1 MSYMDKVLL
10 DELGATSVTLPGYK
24 NPRTGEVEFKHPVQ
38 EEIDA
43 MVTEFLSRSIA
54 LWMTFK
60 RCGLPHG
67 KGWWD
72 GERATVIDI
81 INILESESNR
91 YERWSAKHSDELPD
105 DEDEE

>member
-1 MSYMDKVLL
+1 MDRVLF
-10 DELGATSVTLPGYK
+10 EEQGATSVMLPGYK
-24 NPRTGEVEFKHPVQ
+24 NPRTKQTEFQHPTQ
-38 EEIDA
+38 DEIDVMETDLLA
-43 MVTEFLSRSIA
+43 RSIN

-67 KGWWD
+67 NGWFD

-91 YERWSAKHSDELPD
+91 YDSWEMKHRDELPD
-105 DEDEE
+105 EDDEE